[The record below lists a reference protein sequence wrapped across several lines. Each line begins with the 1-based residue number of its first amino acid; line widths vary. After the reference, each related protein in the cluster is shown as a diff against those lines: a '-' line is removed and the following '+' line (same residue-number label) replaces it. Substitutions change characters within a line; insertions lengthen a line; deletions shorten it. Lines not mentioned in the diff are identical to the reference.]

1 MAAEKKNGKKKL
13 NMDEIASLS
22 RDIIDDIEVPDIE
35 GLDIPQHLKDSVKKG
50 ATNDLEE
57 IEKQLGIT
65 ARETNHAE
73 DRNIIFGMPENA
85 GDTGDDEEGYEE
97 SEEDA
102 HGRFDIKIA
111 DDRMSVTI
119 DLYPSSGLGRPL
131 SIGAIRTKINAMKIV
146 YGLNIDL
153 LERLVEKVE
162 ESKKEKSG
170 IIIARGTPP
179 KEGKGGSIEFKFSES
194 DDIFNEE

>member
-13 NMDEIASLS
+13 DIDGLESLS
-22 RDIIDDIEVPDIE
+22 RDIIGEIDVSDIE
-35 GLDIPQHLKDSVKKG
+35 GMDIPQHLKDSVENAG
-50 ATNDLEE
+50 ALDE
-57 IEKQLGIT
+57 IEEQLGISVGDT
-65 ARETNHAE
+65 DHAE
-73 DRNIIFGMPENA
+73 DRDIIFGVPA
-85 GDTGDDEEGYEE
+85 GTVDTDEDAEEYEE
-97 SEEDA
+97 EKEDA
-102 HGRFDIKIA
+102 DGMFDIKIS

-119 DLYPSSGLGRPL
+119 DLYPSTGLGRPL
-131 SIGAIRTKINAMKIV
+131 SMGAIRTKINDMKIV

-170 IIIARGTPP
+170 IVIARGTPP
-179 KEGKGGSIEFKFSES
+179 KEGKNGSVEFKYGES